1 VEYVAA
7 QYFYE
12 PISAPKTATAT
23 TSPSLD
29 QRTWHRSN
37 THYRNSFQIQK
48 ALNCDD
54 AKVNGI
60 GSGRGLAIGFQPGLV
75 GPFRSVEDGF
85 ELCGWLFVEVGVQ
98 AAGVMSVADGTSV
111 SYWRTGRVRSSC
123 SGIS

>member
-60 GSGRGLAIGFQPGLV
+60 EFIVSGTT
-75 GPFRSVEDGF
+75 
-85 ELCGWLFVEVGVQ
+85 CGEASRVSCTLGVL
-98 AAGVMSVADGTSV
+98 
-111 SYWRTGRVRSSC
+111 
-123 SGIS
+123 

>member
-12 PISAPKTATAT
+12 QISAPKTATAT

-60 GSGRGLAIGFQPGLV
+60 ATGTRVFQSAVELERARVAIAEVRGMARFLRNHQDEFAQELLRLFEA
-75 GPFRSVEDGF
+75 VEP
-85 ELCGWLFVEVGVQ
+85 L
-98 AAGVMSVADGTSV
+98 
-111 SYWRTGRVRSSC
+111 VRSSQ
-123 SGIS
+123 SE